1 VEAWGPK
8 YPELDI
14 NGITKFTICFFSEF
28 PLMLSKFSN
37 EHGDFLLFLL
47 LKGCVCMCVFTLM
60 LLRPFIIRVYIL
72 MRSIGIYI
80 HVYIPLLP
88 DQTCY
93 WKKII
98 FFPSVRLMFHPYTT
112 LKLLE
117 IPWMVVI
124 FLVQFLCV

>member
-1 VEAWGPK
+1 M
-8 YPELDI
+8 
-14 NGITKFTICFFSEF
+14 S
-28 PLMLSKFSN
+28 SKFSN
-37 EHGDFLLFLL
+37 EHGGFLLFLL

-80 HVYIPLLP
+80 PLLP

-117 IPWMVVI
+117 IPRMVVI